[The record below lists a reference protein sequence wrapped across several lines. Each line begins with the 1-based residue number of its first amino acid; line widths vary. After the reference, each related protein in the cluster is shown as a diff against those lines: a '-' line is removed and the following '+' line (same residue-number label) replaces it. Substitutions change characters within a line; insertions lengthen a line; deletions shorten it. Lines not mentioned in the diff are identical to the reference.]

1 MDFRDILRRI
11 NNITRLPR
19 WLKEFDE
26 RWTWRL
32 RGYWRSTPAG
42 SMFSIVLGLS
52 VPVTLYL
59 RTRGPLYIFTVFLL
73 TLLACAAV
81 AKFIFRPR
89 VEVDRDLPERCPAG
103 AVLKIR
109 ARVRNRN
116 WLPAFDLAVGEFRPD
131 PSIRYSQ
138 QPEYLDCLQPRESAE
153 VEYRFTPTRRGA
165 YEFPGPVAMSAFPF
179 GLYHHTR
186 RFRQPRRMLVYP
198 AFARLNEIALP
209 VGRKH
214 QPGGLQLVSNV
225 GDSEEFLGN
234 RGYLPGDR
242 LRDIDYRA
250 WARVGFP
257 VVREYRQEYLC
268 RVALIADTFCPYSDA
283 GAEDDLEALLS
294 LAAGISDALSRQ
306 EYVID
311 IFAAGPDL
319 YQLQAGRSLAYLD
332 NILDLLACI
341 APCRTNPL
349 ATLAPA
355 LVEELAQISTAV
367 IVLLDWDERRETFVR
382 ELRGAGLA
390 TKVVVV
396 RGKPPTHDPLGYLA
410 EAGAVTV
417 LAPDDVKHG
426 VDRL

>member
-1 MDFRDILRRI
+1 MTLYDVLRQI
-11 NNITRLPR
+11 NNVTRLPR

-26 RWTWRL
+26 CWTWRL
-32 RGYWRSTPAG
+32 RGYWRSIPVG

-52 VPVTLYL
+52 IPVALYL
-59 RTRGPLYIFTVFLL
+59 RTRGPLYIFAVFLL
-73 TLLACAAV
+73 TLLVCAAI
-81 AKFIFRPR
+81 AKFFFRPR
-89 VEVDRDLPERCPAG
+89 VEVKRQLPERCPAG
-103 AVLKIR
+103 AELKIR
-109 ARVRNRN
+109 AQVHNRH
-116 WLPAFDLAVGEFRPD
+116 WLPVFDFAVGEFRPD

-138 QPEYLDCLQPRESAE
+138 APSYLDCLAPRTRAE
-153 VEYRFTPTRRGA
+153 VEYQFTPTKRGA
-165 YEFPGPVAMSAFPF
+165 YEFTGPVAMTAFPF
-179 GLYHHTR
+179 GFYHYTQ
-186 RFRQPRRMLVYP
+186 RFRQSQRMLVYP
-198 AFARLNEIALP
+198 AFAQLGGIDLP

-268 RVALIADTFCPYSDA
+268 RVALIADTFCPMNDA
-283 GAEDDLEALLS
+283 AAEVDLESLLS
-294 LAAGISDALSRQ
+294 LSAGVADALSRL

-311 IFAAGPDL
+311 IFAAGPNL

-341 APCRTNPL
+341 QPCRTDPFT
-349 ATLAPA
+349 TLAPA
-355 LVEELAQISTAV
+355 LMEELAQISTAV
-367 IVLLDWDERRETFVR
+367 VVLLDWDERREDFVQQ
-382 ELRGAGLA
+382 LRAGGLA
-390 TKVVVV
+390 TKVLVV
-396 RGKPPTHDPLGYLA
+396 RERPPTHDPAGYRT

-417 LAPDDVKHG
+417 LTPEQVKHG
-426 VDRL
+426 MDRL